1 MMLTPL
7 EVRTILEVHE
17 RYWDAV
23 RDDMRLYKRLYMTKF
38 WDPMH
43 ARYASGVLRTQV
55 SKAYNTVES
64 YIGSLY
70 AKNPAVKV
78 EPDLR
83 DRGNPEV
90 AEAVANQYLLGV
102 REQLEDATRLALIYP
117 CSFLKLAPVENIDP
131 LKRVACAALPPWEV
145 IVDASASS
153 WGQQRWVG
161 HVSLM
166 PIVEAEARYKKDA
179 AAFRPR
185 AYSKWIEQATVAK
198 GLASE
203 DSQATVPDSDKWIQ
217 VVEIYDLLNDK
228 LLVWSPDYSNGE
240 DFLFTGVTVQ
250 VGALEPVVEGEEP
263 QPELVHET
271 TGIPFKS
278 ASGRPVVPIIPLY
291 FSRDPDTPLRG
302 YSLIGR
308 LADQFRELNV
318 MRTYQAQGVRRMA
331 RQWMVRAGFLS
342 EESAAKIAQGVDGEF
357 IEVDLQ
363 PGMPIEGNISPVPQT
378 PIPADILS
386 YAATVEQ
393 DIREGGTLAPFTRG
407 EVTGST
413 ATEQQLLNAYTSS
426 EISRMA
432 RIRDAAITSI
442 ASTYNV
448 ILSVVLGDDAEPLAL
463 PNPIGPTI
471 LSADDLTGDFSYWSD
486 DAGTTPMSDFT
497 KQQSLERL
505 GPVLVQLGADPK
517 LVLSEM
523 VRVFQ
528 LPEGLAKVPE
538 VVPDP
543 TMQNPVPDPNRT
555 PPDPNAAPPLIS
567 PGGSE
572 E

>member
-1 MMLTPL
+1 MLTPL
-7 EVRTILEVHE
+7 EVRTILEVHD
-17 RYWDAV
+17 RHWDAV

-38 WDPMH
+38 WDPVH
-43 ARYASGVLRTQV
+43 ARYTSGVLRTQV
-55 SKAYNTVES
+55 SRAYSTVES

-90 AEAVANQYLLGV
+90 AQAVANQYLLGV

-117 CSFLKLAPVENIDP
+117 CSFLKLSPVENVDP

-166 PIVEAEARYKKDA
+166 PVAEAEVRYRKQASD
-179 AAFRPR
+179 FRPR
-185 AYSKWIEQATVAK
+185 AYSKWIDQATAGT
-198 GLASE
+198 GLVNEAA
-203 DSQATVPDSDKWIQ
+203 QATVPDTDRWVQ
-217 VVEIYDLLNDK
+217 VVEVYDLQADK
-228 LLVWSPDYSNGE
+228 LLVWSADYANGE
-240 DFLFTGVTVQ
+240 EFLFSGVTVQ
-250 VGALEPVVEGEEP
+250 VGALPAPPSVDGEEP
-263 QPELVHET
+263 EPELVHET

-342 EESAAKIAQGVDGEF
+342 EESAAKSAQGVDGEF
-357 IEVDLQ
+357 IEVDLA

-386 YAATVEQ
+386 YAATVDQ
-393 DIREGGTLAPFTRG
+393 DIKEGGTLAPFTRG

-471 LSADDLTGDFSYWSD
+471 LSADDLTGDFSYWAEDS
-486 DAGTTPMSDFT
+486 GTTPMNDFT

-505 GPVLVQLGADPK
+505 GPLLVQLGAEPK
-517 LVLSEM
+517 KVLEEV

-528 LPEGLAKVPE
+528 LPDGLAKVLE
-538 VVPDP
+538 
-543 TMQNPVPDPNRT
+543 
-555 PPDPNAAPPLIS
+555 AAPTVPTAPTAPL
-567 PGGSE
+567 PE
-572 E
+572 

>member
-1 MMLTPL
+1 MLTPL

-38 WDPMH
+38 WDPAH
-43 ARYASGVLRTQV
+43 ARYTSGVLRTQV
-55 SKAYNTVES
+55 SRAYSTVES

-70 AKNPAVKV
+70 AKNPAVTV

-117 CSFLKLAPVENIDP
+117 CSFLKLSPVENVDP
-131 LKRVACAALPPWEV
+131 MKRVACAALPPWEV

-166 PIVEAEARYKKDA
+166 PVAEAEVRYRKQAVD
-179 AAFRPR
+179 FRPR
-185 AYSKWIEQATVAK
+185 AYSKWIEQATTGTGMVN
-198 GLASE
+198 E
-203 DSQATVPDSDKWIQ
+203 DAQATVPDTDKWIQ
-217 VVEIYDLLNDK
+217 VVEVYDLQADK
-228 LLVWSPDYSNGE
+228 LLVWSPDFANGE
-240 DFLFTGVTVQ
+240 EFLFTGVTVQ
-250 VGALEPVVEGEEP
+250 VGALPTPSGADGEEP
-263 QPELVHET
+263 EPELVHET

-357 IEVDLQ
+357 IEVDLA

-432 RIRDAAITSI
+432 RIRDSAITSI

-471 LSADDLTGDFSYWSD
+471 LSADDLTGDFGYWAEDS
-486 DAGTTPMSDFT
+486 GTTPMNDFT

-505 GPVLVQLGADPK
+505 GPLLVQLGADPK
-517 LVLSEM
+517 MVLEEV

-528 LPEGLAKVPE
+528 LPDGLAKVLEAAPAAPAAPE
-538 VVPDP
+538 GDP
-543 TMQNPVPDPNRT
+543 T
-555 PPDPNAAPPLIS
+555 APLP
-567 PGGSE
+567 E
-572 E
+572 